1 MDQVKRYQLT
11 PAILLRLMN
20 SEQNSAANYNL
31 LMKMAPDK
39 NAYEIIEDIY
49 EEELMHLE
57 ELSNLYRQM
66 TWSQPKL
73 KTPEKPPFSKYLDG
87 LKLSILEELATYN
100 EYCTLYVDN
109 PCVDLRNL
117 FFSLLNDENRHAS
130 KFNYLYTNFLERLL
144 L

>member
-39 NAYEIIEDIY
+39 SAYEIIEAIY
-49 EEELMHLE
+49 EEELLHLE
-57 ELSNLYRQM
+57 KLNHLYKQ
-66 TWSQPKL
+66 TAWSQPKL
-73 KTPEKPPFSKYLDG
+73 KTPEKPSFSKYIDG
-87 LKLSILEELATYN
+87 LKQSILEELDTYN
-100 EYCTLYVDN
+100 EYCNIYTDN
-109 PCVDLRNL
+109 SNADLRNT
-117 FFSLLNDENRHAS
+117 FFSLLSDENRHAA
-130 KFNYLYTNFLERLL
+130 KLNYLYTNFIEKLL